1 MDVYSIKEVF
11 KLSIFP
17 SAFMQNL
24 FAISLLIWSLIEFR
38 VLRKDKSKRP
48 KKQDIKSISLFSV
61 LIIIFTIFSFKIF
74 HMQVGTIPV
83 QYDWLYW
90 IGLSLMYLG
99 IILRHYC
106 VYLMGSQYVAT
117 LRVNEKPK
125 LITQGPFGLIRHPCY
140 TGFIVALWGAS
151 ITMLNYVFVVFL
163 MMASLI
169 LFLIQIKIEEKQLI
183 IYFGKE
189 YEEYIKSTK
198 KLFPYIF

>member
-1 MDVYSIKEVF
+1 M
-11 KLSIFP
+11 L
-17 SAFMQNL
+17 
-24 FAISLLIWSLIEFR
+24 WSLIEFR

-61 LIIIFTIFSFKIF
+61 LIIMFTIVSFKIF
-74 HMQVGTIPV
+74 HLQIGTIPV

-90 IGLSLMYLG
+90 IGLSMMYLG

-106 VYLMGSQYVAT
+106 VYFMGNQYVAT

-125 LITQGPFGLIRHPCY
+125 LITHGPFGLIRHPCY

-151 ITMLNYVFVVFL
+151 ITMLNYVFVAFL
-163 MMASLI
+163 VLASLI

-183 IYFGKE
+183 KYFGKE

-198 KLFPYIF
+198 KLFPFIY